1 MDSRIFDKKDV
12 ILLKVNEDDLMSF
25 LVDTDINDVGDY
37 DWRLPDLTEAIIN
50 TIPEYV
56 FADYKG
62 SQTSLVEMV
71 ARLREAAKSIYK
83 IPEYRLMRDFCLNND
98 QQAAK
103 KLKESGYMNR
113 GEFGELLLHLL
124 LREFKGT
131 IPLVSKVYFKDSSGV
146 PAHGFDAVHIT
157 PDDGILWLGESKLY
171 TDAKPG
177 LNALIGD
184 LTEHFKKEYLNE
196 QFVIIKKNLEN
207 NSIPGRD
214 EWIRKLNSAS
224 KLSDQLKMINIPML
238 CVYND
243 EIYDRFIDVGASQA
257 FEYHEKSVR
266 GLKKYFD
273 DHNQHPLKSKLNVIL
288 LLFSIKDKKAFIT
301 MLHEKLWHMQN
312 I

>member
-1 MDSRIFDKKDV
+1 MDSRIFDKKNV

-37 DWRLPDLTEAIIN
+37 DWRLPDLAEAIIN

-62 SQTSLVEMV
+62 SQTSIVEMV

-83 IPEYRLMRDFCLNND
+83 IPEYRLMKDYCLNND
-98 QQAAK
+98 QKAAK

-131 IPLVSKVYFKDSSGV
+131 IPLISKVYFKDSSGV

-171 TDAKPG
+171 TDAKSG

-184 LTEHFKKEYLNE
+184 LTEHFKKEYINE

-214 EWIRKLNSAS
+214 EWIRKLNSVS
-224 KLSDQLKMINIPML
+224 KLSDQLNMINIPML

-243 EIYDRFIDVGASQA
+243 KIYNQFINVGSSQA

-266 GLKKYFD
+266 SLKKYFD
-273 DHNQHPLKSKLNVIL
+273 NHNQHSLKSRLNVIL
-288 LLFSIKDKKAFIT
+288 LMFAIKDKKAFIT